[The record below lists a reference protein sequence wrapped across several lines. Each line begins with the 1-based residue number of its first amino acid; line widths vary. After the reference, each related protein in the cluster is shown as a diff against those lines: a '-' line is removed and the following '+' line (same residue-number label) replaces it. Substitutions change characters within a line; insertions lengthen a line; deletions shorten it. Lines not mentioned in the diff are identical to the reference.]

1 MRNVAYI
8 FAVCVFALLA
18 SCQTP
23 EQLEVSRERAAEQRE
38 KAANAYFPAEME
50 DNVWLHLGDFT
61 EPNLFRE
68 NNASFRSRYRLSI
81 AGISCKIYVI
91 RIDERMGGELAGKVS
106 HRNKCKNE
114 PAESHFFRPSANG
127 FLELKIRIEAANMFK
142 FYPEVWSS
150 SDDEICLDGNMLIF
164 ERRTK
169 DGYAVSSANA
179 QCEAP
184 YKLHEVAQQF
194 VAMSGEKDAA
204 GLLR

>member
-1 MRNVAYI
+1 VI
-8 FAVCVFALLA
+8 KPKLFFAIWAPAVLV

-23 EQLEVSRERAAEQRE
+23 QQLEDARERVAELRE
-38 KAANAYFPAEME
+38 NAANAYFPSQME
-50 DNVWLHLGDFT
+50 DNVWLHLGDFK
-61 EPNLFRE
+61 EPNLFLE
-68 NNASFRSRYRLSI
+68 DNTAFRSRYRLSI
-81 AGISCKIYVI
+81 SGISCKIYVI
-91 RIDERMGGELAGKVS
+91 RIDERMNGALAGKVS

-127 FLELKIRIEAANMFK
+127 FMELKRRIEAASMFK
-142 FYPEVWSS
+142 FYPEVWGSS
-150 SDDEICLDGNMLIF
+150 EDEICLDGNMLIF
-164 ERRTK
+164 ERRTN

-184 YKLHEVAQQF
+184 PHLRQVAQHF